1 MRIDEIFTFEKGVL
15 QSSKCVPGEYD
26 FITASSDWKSHNEYT
41 HDCEALIFA
50 AAASGSL
57 GRTHYVNGKF
67 ISSDLC
73 FIITPKD
80 QENLPVDLKFYHI
93 LFNEL
98 KDEIVRNTKAGTSK
112 EAIGLGSFGKYELP
126 YFDIDT
132 QVEIKNQF
140 VNSENIKSNLT
151 TELYQQVTLVK
162 KLRQQ
167 FLQDAVQGKL
177 VEQDLSDEPASVLLE
192 KIKAEKE
199 RLIAEKAIKQG
210 KLQEA
215 EKQEELIFDI
225 PRNWTWCTL
234 DEISKNITDGTHQTP
249 TYTKDGRIFLSAQN
263 IKPFK
268 FMPEDHKFVSEEA
281 YKEIIKNRKTERGD
295 ILIARVGAGIGEAAV
310 INQDIDF
317 CFYVSLGL
325 VQPLKDFLN
334 TEYLT
339 LVINSP
345 YGVKYAKGNI
355 SSKGGSAGNFNLGRI
370 RSFLIPLPPLAE
382 QNRIIQKVEEL
393 MMYCTDL
400 EASIKQSESQNEK
413 LLQQVLK
420 EALRKP
426 PVEV

>member
-281 YKEIIKNRKTERGD
+281 YKEIIKNRKPERGD